1 MTDSLVPIILGTGGT
16 LLAAI
21 SAFGSVLVTM
31 LRGMK
36 ADSNRQFDKLEAQV
50 CDVRTTHR
58 TDLAELRRENEQ
70 AHAAMRQ
77 ENRDAHAAIT
87 ENILHVERQQE
98 KGLDRLYG
106 LLTAVLPRAAAEQG
120 DAPPRS

>member
-1 MTDSLVPIILGTGGT
+1 
-16 LLAAI
+16 
-21 SAFGSVLVTM
+21 M

-106 LLTAVLPRAAAEQG
+106 LLTAILPRAAAEQATRRRVR
-120 DAPPRS
+120 DTEPPPLHHKKQTPHA